1 VPHQR
6 ITLRS
11 YAKVNLGLHILGK
24 RTDGFHEIRTVFQSV
39 TLHDL
44 IEISL
49 MAQRGISFESD
60 CPSLNPQ
67 DNLVLKAI
75 HLLAERVELPPG
87 LRIRLHKRIPL
98 GAGLGGGSSNAA
110 TTLLGLQ
117 RLLEAHL
124 PLGHLFEIGGELGSD
139 VPFFLVGGTAIG
151 LGRGSEIYPL
161 EEWTENSLLLVVPPF
176 SVGTP
181 EAYAKASLTLT
192 KRVDKSMIPVFCF
205 GYLESL
211 SSRCVQ
217 QNDFE
222 PVVFERQPELLELR
236 RELIQLGA
244 RQVELTGSGAA
255 LYALFDSSQDW
266 DRIRKGLSCR
276 DIRLI
281 PTRTLNRVEYHE
293 SLVESLQ

>member
-1 VPHQR
+1 MPYQR

-11 YAKVNLGLHILGK
+11 YAKINLGLHILGK
-24 RTDGFHEIRTVFQSV
+24 RTDGFHEIRTVFQSI
-39 TLHDL
+39 TLHDQ

-49 MAQRGISFESD
+49 ASERGISFESD
-60 CPSLNPQ
+60 CPPLNSQ

-75 HLLAERVELPPG
+75 HLFGKRVELPPG
-87 LRIRLHKRIPL
+87 LRIRLQKRIPI

-117 RLLEAHL
+117 RLLETRL
-124 PLGHLFEIGGELGSD
+124 PLGHLFEICGELGSD
-139 VPFFLVGGTAIG
+139 VPFFLVGGTALG

-176 SVGTP
+176 SVATP
-181 EAYAKASLTLT
+181 DAYARASLTLT

-211 SSRCVQ
+211 SSRFVQ

-222 PVVFERQPELLELR
+222 LVVFERQAELR
-236 RELIQLGA
+236 ELRWQLVQLGA

-266 DRIRKGLSCR
+266 DRIREDLSCR

-281 PTRTLNRVEYHE
+281 PTRTLNRVEYHD